1 MHWRECN
8 QSSTSTHGRAWGR
21 TANRAITIQFH
32 DDEKRVSIHG
42 TQEGLPDIFDFECYW
57 NSPSDLNARKPLEK
71 TYLAPIRGVIWLHRK
86 K

>member
-57 NSPSDLNARKPLEK
+57 NSPSDLNARKPYCGGCK
-71 TYLAPIRGVIWLHRK
+71 DF
-86 K
+86 